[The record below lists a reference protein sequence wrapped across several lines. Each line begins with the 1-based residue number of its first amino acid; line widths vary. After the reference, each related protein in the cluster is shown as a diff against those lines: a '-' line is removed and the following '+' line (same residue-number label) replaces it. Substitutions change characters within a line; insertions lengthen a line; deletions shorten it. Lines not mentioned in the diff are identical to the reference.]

1 MNINQ
6 LLKKITENYKNLEI
20 KLPETKKEY
29 NKTYWEKFISE
40 IYEKE
45 NIKIKEN
52 NFILKK
58 ETALVFGKG
67 LEETAIIFPE
77 NEEIKILFS
86 IDNKNE
92 FVFETEKFSFTYTKE
107 EFIFIKKGQK
117 TIENFIITSSPE
129 KANEMLQFGMKKI
142 KILFSNAGILTDILF
157 EKFISEPKSF
167 EIFLEKLWNDMSEEF
182 LLKYN
187 PIKEEENKTEL
198 VRFVTTW

>member
-45 NIKIKEN
+45 NMKIKEN

-67 LEETAIIFPE
+67 LEETAIISPE

-129 KANEMLQFGMKKI
+129 KASEMFQFGMKKI

-157 EKFISEPKSF
+157 EKFINEPKKF
-167 EIFLEKLWNDMSEEF
+167 EIFIENLWNEMSKEF

-187 PIKEEENKTEL
+187 PIEEKSICGNTKIFITS
-198 VRFVTTW
+198 W